1 MALPT
6 LPPYCPDVPL
16 QHQAEWRVWSQSL
29 GDGYETRQLQ
39 GINAL
44 KRQWTVTWS
53 GRAADQI
60 EEIENFLISVGSGA
74 FTFHDPIHDMD
85 VSVFCDGW
93 TSETS
98 GRMRGGGLYGSLQAT
113 FRRAYGYK

>member
-6 LPPYCPDVPL
+6 LPDHCPDVPL
-16 QHQAEWRVWSQSL
+16 QHQAQWRVWTQTL

-44 KRQWTVTWS
+44 QRQWSVTWS
-53 GRAADQI
+53 GRPAAVI
-60 EEIENFLISVGSGA
+60 AEIEDFLISVGANA
-74 FTFHDPIHDMD
+74 FSFTEPVHGET
-85 VSVFCDGW
+85 VAVFCDGW
-93 TSETS
+93 SSEAS
-98 GRMRGGGLYGSLQAT
+98 GRIRGGGLYGSLQAT